1 MPEVDEHEM
10 RARVDRIL
18 NRRPAVG
25 LAVGVVRN
33 GSLDFFHGHGV
44 ADIASNTPITE
55 DTVFRVASI
64 TKTFTAI
71 AVMQLWEQGLV
82 DLDAP
87 AADYLR
93 AYRLIPAKLSFR
105 PATLRHLMTHTAG
118 VGEVA
123 HPSGVFQPPEFG
135 ESVKLGRPV
144 PSLAEYYRR
153 GLRIVAE
160 PGTRF
165 IYNNHGPATVGQIVE
180 DVSGQPL
187 DRYLRENVFDPLG
200 MANTDLVRSERVQS
214 RLATGYTL
222 RSSGPKAVTDFEMIT
237 AGAGGAYS
245 TPADMARYV
254 AGLLG
259 GGANQHGSVLKP
271 DTLATMFEPQY
282 QPDPRIPGIGLAF
295 FRVNAGGHR
304 VVEHQGIL
312 SGFTSQI
319 FVAPDDGVGV
329 LAFTNGARG
338 GMFWLPTETGSVLNH
353 LIGVPDDAIRTDVPQ
368 HAEIWGDL
376 CGWYQVAARLTDA
389 RARGMMGAGLE
400 VFVRGGRLWIRF
412 LTPVP
417 VLYRGFPLH
426 PDDDKDPYVFR
437 ADLSQF
443 GWGTLRVVFSREPG
457 TGTTAA
463 YLEVSPMTVRKQPAT
478 TNPRLWATGALAAA
492 TTATVALRG
501 RGRARQR
508 RSS

>member
-1 MPEVDEHEM
+1 MPEVDEHPM
-10 RARVDRIL
+10 TATVNAIL
-18 NRRPAVG
+18 NRHPAVG

-33 GSLDFFHGHGV
+33 GSLDFFQAHGV

-71 AVMQLWEQGLV
+71 AAMQLWEQGLV

-87 AADYLR
+87 AADYLS
-93 AYRLIPAKLSFR
+93 AYRLVPAKPSFR
-105 PATLRHLMTHTAG
+105 PATLRHLLTHTAG

-144 PSLAEYYRR
+144 PSLAEFYRR
-153 GLRIVAE
+153 GLRIGAE

-165 IYNNHGPATVGQIVE
+165 VYNNHGPATVGQIVE

-187 DRYLRENVFDPLG
+187 DRYLRENVFEPLG
-200 MANTDLVRSERVQS
+200 MANTDLVRSARVQS
-214 RLATGYTL
+214 RLATGYTV
-222 RSSGPKAVTDFEMIT
+222 RSRGPKPVTDFEMIT
-237 AGAGGAYS
+237 AGAGAAYS
-245 TPADMARYV
+245 TPADMGRYV
-254 AGLLG
+254 AALLG

-295 FRVNAGGHR
+295 FRINAGGHR
-304 VVEHQGIL
+304 VVEHQGIM

-329 LAFTNGARG
+329 LAFTNGSPG
-338 GMFWLPTETGSVLNH
+338 GMFWLPTETGSLLNR
-353 LIGVPDDAIRTDVPQ
+353 LIGVPDDTIRTDVPQ
-368 HAEIWGDL
+368 RPDIWGDL
-376 CGWYQVAARLTDA
+376 CGWYQVAAQFTDA

-400 VFVRGGRLWIRF
+400 VFVRGGRLRIRF

-417 VLYRGFPLH
+417 VLYRGFLLH

-437 ADLSQF
+437 VDLSQF
-443 GWGTLRVVFSREPG
+443 GWGALRVVFGREPG
-457 TGTTAA
+457 TGTTVA
-463 YLEVSPMTVRKQPAT
+463 YLEVFPMTLRKQPAG
-478 TNPRLWATGALAAA
+478 TNPRLWTTGAVAAA
-492 TTATVALRG
+492 TAAVALRR
-501 RGRARQR
+501 RGRARR
-508 RSS
+508 PRTS